1 MEAEVFDLDDI
12 TMENIIFA
20 MEDQAHS
27 IVIDPES
34 GQAEK
39 IDEALDGGG
48 RMVAPPMWTSND
60 GFNLMEDFL
69 VQVRNPNARRELSS
83 ALGRGKGVFKAF
95 KETLAAFPDVEKA
108 FRQFK
113 LRFMKRKIHDWYDDL
128 REANGLERLG
138 AEPEETEE
146 LLCSDLAFH
155 TGNSADMMENILA
168 LLAEAEEDHEDEI
181 PAMIVE
187 LSVARLREELK
198 SGRQALCAV
207 SDDDSGGI
215 LACALGFVRR
225 SGARTYGSIEF
236 IHVRKGFRRMG
247 LGSAVLD
254 MVSEALV
261 QSGVSFIIVDSPLVP
276 MEFASALA
284 ARGFKNFGIR
294 ATVPRG

>member
-1 MEAEVFDLDDI
+1 MFDLDDI
-12 TMENIIFA
+12 TTENIIFA

-27 IVIDPES
+27 IVIDPET
-34 GQAEK
+34 GEAEK
-39 IDEALDGGG
+39 IDEALDEGG

-69 VQVRNPNARRELSS
+69 LQVRNPNARRELSS

-113 LRFMKRKIHDWYDDL
+113 LRFMRRKIRDWYDDL

-138 AEPEETEE
+138 AEPEEMDE

-155 TGNSADMMENILA
+155 TGNPADMMENVLA
-168 LLAEAEEDHEDEI
+168 LLAEAEEDYEEEI

-198 SGRQALCAV
+198 SGREALCSV

-225 SGARTYGSIEF
+225 AGARTYGSIEF
-236 IHVRKGFRRMG
+236 IHVRKGYRRMG

-254 MVSEALV
+254 MVSEALA
-261 QSGVSFIIVDSPLVP
+261 QAGVHFIIVDSPLVP
-276 MEFASALA
+276 MEFATALA